1 LNGKNARGANAAD
14 ENDEPIYGEFSPGI

>member
-1 LNGKNARGANAAD
+1 LNGKNARGANAVD